1 MALKIKH
8 VFELSELSFSI
19 PGYQR
24 GYRWERKQIEQLLDD
39 LREFALLKAK
49 ARVLARVKKDNTAL
63 ENLGFYC
70 LQPLAVLKKVNEEGT
85 EEYEL
90 IDGQQRLTTLYL
102 IMSWLVTNNYLGQDR
117 LYSIAYDV
125 RDSDF
130 FKNQDFR
137 QGVFIGASCLKNI
150 DFYFMTKAYE
160 VINQWFDNYKTNIS
174 AIVEILF
181 PQDLQDFDS
190 IDDKELVDEAKNK
203 LNDVRF
209 VWYEVQNQES
219 SIPTFNDLNYGKISL
234 TAAELIK
241 ALLFQE
247 NAQVSNFKTS
257 NIQRSLEWSLME
269 QNLQEKYFWGMLNPY
284 GDNMDLH
291 MEYILNFVA
300 EDLYEREKQYFD
312 EKKWQRNDKDWN
324 YLIVNDFLNRGAESK
339 ADRVEE
345 VWGMVRMMYDVFNEW
360 RNNRVYYH
368 QIGLL
373 TLYIKRKNKKN
384 PTQGALEVVNL
395 LRELCK
401 AYRDELT
408 ADFDAILMKKIGEM
422 SAITSSKKLSEIA
435 YGEDDNDLRKVLLLY
450 CMEIS
455 MQQVQDAP
463 NFPFHLMDKYQV
475 YSLEHIHPQ
484 NLKDAEIDFETLRSW
499 YENKKSIV
507 LSCEE
512 YSSDQELQ
520 TSIANLDTLFS
531 NKDAEKM
538 YNETKDQ
545 YLKSFAV
552 IDKLFDEMSGMD
564 ESQMHTLY
572 NMALVEQPLNSAL
585 SNNLLDEKRR
595 ILKQYT
601 MEKMV
606 GKGDSM
612 RTSYVPLGTWN
623 AFNKYY
629 SDDVSD
635 LKFWT
640 KADRNAYYTEIEKVY
655 NKYHQ

>member
-8 VFELSELSFSI
+8 VFELSKLSFSI

-24 GYRWERKQIEQLLDD
+24 GYRWERKQIEQLLGD
-39 LREFALLKAK
+39 LNEFAVLKAN
-49 ARVLARVKKDNTAL
+49 AVLLEKIKRDTSAL

-70 LQPLAVLKKVNEEGT
+70 LQPLAVLRKTGEGGKDV
-85 EEYEL
+85 YEL

-102 IMSWLVTNNYLGQDR
+102 IMSWLVTNGNFSEDKI
-117 LYSIAYDV
+117 YSIAYDV

-130 FKNQDFR
+130 FKNKEFK
-137 QGVFIGASCLKNI
+137 QGVSSGAACLKNI

-160 VINQWFDNYKTNIS
+160 VIDEWFRNNKNSIP
-174 AIVEILF
+174 AIVDILF
-181 PQDLQDFDS
+181 PQDIQYFDTT
-190 IDDKELVDEAKNK
+190 DDKELVGEAMSK

-269 QNLQEKYFWGMLNPY
+269 QNLQEEYFWGMLNPY

-312 EKKWQRNDKDWN
+312 EKKWQRSDKDWN

-384 PTQGALEVVNL
+384 PALGAQEVVNL

-401 AYRDELT
+401 AYRDKLT
-408 ADFDAILMKKIGEM
+408 SDFDAILMKKIGDM
-422 SAITSSKKLSEIA
+422 SAISSGKKLSEIA
-435 YGEDDNDLRKVLLLY
+435 YGEDDNDIRKVLLLY
-450 CMEIS
+450 CTEIS

-484 NLKDAEIDFETLRSW
+484 NLKDAEIDFETLKSW
-499 YENKKSIV
+499 YEKKKSIV
-507 LSCEE
+507 LAREE

-531 NKDAEKM
+531 NEDAEKT

-595 ILKQYT
+595 ILKQYST
-601 MEKMV
+601 EMMISD
-606 GKGDSM
+606 GKDK

-635 LKFWT
+635 LKFWA
-640 KADRNAYYTEIEKVY
+640 KADRVAYYTEIEKVY